1 MFNKSSTCRSI
12 RNGSIGCNGI
22 YNNNNNNK
30 TVKFSQ
36 DIEMDEMSEK
46 FLTKLGVNHI
56 DEVISSVHER
66 EGRHFMDHITSC
78 NKVRDN
84 TTIFVFKNI
93 DKYCTNKLHTCL

>member
-1 MFNKSSTCRSI
+1 
-12 RNGSIGCNGI
+12 
-22 YNNNNNNK
+22 
-30 TVKFSQ
+30 
-36 DIEMDEMSEK
+36 MDEMSEK

-93 DKYCTNKLHTCL
+93 DKYCTNKLHTCLQNLAPFVAKYRYRHPVNINFEV

>member
-1 MFNKSSTCRSI
+1 
-12 RNGSIGCNGI
+12 
-22 YNNNNNNK
+22 
-30 TVKFSQ
+30 
-36 DIEMDEMSEK
+36 MDEMSEK

-84 TTIFVFKNI
+84 TTIFVF
-93 DKYCTNKLHTCL
+93 